1 MRLTHMFVV
10 GLQFRYATCPEVLLM
25 LIGLL
30 CAAAHGVAL
39 PLMCVVFGQMTDSF
53 VMSGQPLMTGSKHA
67 SF

>member
-1 MRLTHMFVV
+1 
-10 GLQFRYATCPEVLLM
+10 M